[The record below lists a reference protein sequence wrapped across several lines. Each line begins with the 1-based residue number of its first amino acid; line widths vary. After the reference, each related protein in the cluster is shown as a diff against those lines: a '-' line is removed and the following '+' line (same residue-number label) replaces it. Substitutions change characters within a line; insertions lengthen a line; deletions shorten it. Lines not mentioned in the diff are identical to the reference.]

1 MKYNNLILPSN
12 KKFGYFFSFVFLIT
26 AIYFYYIEII
36 IFSYAILFLFF
47 VFLFLTIFKPNLL
60 LPLNKLWI
68 NFGLLLSYIVSPII
82 LGAIYF
88 VIFTPTALITK
99 LVGRD
104 ELNLKFTKKG
114 SNWKN
119 RKNDTSF
126 LNRFK
131 NQF

>member
-12 KKFGYFFSFVFLIT
+12 KKFGYFFSFVFLIIS
-26 AIYFYYIEII
+26 IYFYYIEIK
-36 IFSYAILFLFF
+36 IFSYAIFFLFF
-47 VFLFLTIFKPNLL
+47 VFLFLTIFNPNLL
-60 LPLNKLWI
+60 LPLNKLWM

-82 LGAIYF
+82 LGAIYYL
-88 VIFTPTALITK
+88 IFTPTALITK

>member
-12 KKFGYFFSFVFLIT
+12 RKFGYFFSFVFLII
-26 AIYFYYIEII
+26 ASYLYYIEFKV
-36 IFSYAILFLFF
+36 FSYAIFFLFF
-47 VFLFLTIFKPNLL
+47 VFLFLTFFKPNLL
-60 LPLNKLWI
+60 LPLNKLWMI
-68 NFGLLLSYIVSPII
+68 FGLLLSYIVSPII
-82 LGAIYF
+82 LGAIFYM
-88 VIFTPTALITK
+88 IFTPTALITK

-119 RKNDTSF
+119 RKNDISF

>member
-1 MKYNNLILPSN
+1 MKFNNLILPSN
-12 KKFGYFFSFVFLIT
+12 KKFGYFFSFVFLII
-26 AIYFYYIEII
+26 AIYLYYLEIR
-36 IFSYAILFLFF
+36 IFSYAIFFLFF
-47 VFLFLTIFKPNLL
+47 VFLFLTIFKSNLL
-60 LPLNKLWI
+60 FPLNKLWMH
-68 NFGLLLSYIVSPII
+68 FGLLLSYIVSPII
-82 LGAIYF
+82 LGSIYF
-88 VIFTPTALITK
+88 LIFTPTALITK

-104 ELNLKFTKKG
+104 ELNLKFTKRG

>member
-1 MKYNNLILPSN
+1 MKYSNTTLPSN
-12 KKFGYFFSFVFLIT
+12 RKFGYFFSIIFLIIAIYSYYIEIKIFSFFIFILSFVFLIIT
-26 AIYFYYIEII
+26 Y
-36 IFSYAILFLFF
+36 LR
-47 VFLFLTIFKPNLL
+47 PNIL
-60 LPLNKLWI
+60 LPLNRLWM

-82 LGAIYF
+82 LGAIF
-88 VIFTPTALITK
+88 FLIFTPTALITK

-104 ELNLKFTKKG
+104 ELSLKFSKKG

>member
-12 KKFGYFFSFVFLIT
+12 KKFGYFFSFVFLII

-36 IFSYAILFLFF
+36 IFSYAILILFF

-60 LPLNKLWI
+60 LPLNKLWM

-88 VIFTPTALITK
+88 LIFTPTALITK

>member
-12 KKFGYFFSFVFLIT
+12 KKFGYFFSFVFLII
-26 AIYFYYIEII
+26 AIYFYYIEIK
-36 IFSYAILFLFF
+36 IFSYAIFFLFF

-60 LPLNKLWI
+60 LPLNKLWM

-82 LGAIYF
+82 LGAIYYL
-88 VIFTPTALITK
+88 IFTPTALITK

>member
-12 KKFGYFFSFVFLIT
+12 KKFGYFFSFVFLII
-26 AIYFYYIEII
+26 AIYFYFIEII

-68 NFGLLLSYIVSPII
+68 IFGLLLSYIVSPII

>member
-12 KKFGYFFSFVFLIT
+12 KKFGYFFSFVFLII

>member
-12 KKFGYFFSFVFLIT
+12 KKFGYFFSFVFLII

-36 IFSYAILFLFF
+36 IFSYAILILFF

-60 LPLNKLWI
+60 LPLNKLWMH
-68 NFGLLLSYIVSPII
+68 FGLLLSYIVSPII

-88 VIFTPTALITK
+88 LIFTPTALITK

>member
-12 KKFGYFFSFVFLIT
+12 KKFGYFFSFVFLIIS
-26 AIYFYYIEII
+26 IYFYYIEIK
-36 IFSYAILFLFF
+36 IFSYAIFFLFF

-60 LPLNKLWI
+60 LPLNKLWM

-82 LGAIYF
+82 LGAIYYL
-88 VIFTPTALITK
+88 IFTPTALITK